1 MSIHDS
7 APSGFYRCQ
16 LFVCAYFDY
25 CIYLKTQL
33 SLWSSET
40 KTHAFTKTFLFWNF
54 VTLWLL
60 RFTTG
65 FTNAKEVFS
74 FISIH
79 DSAPSEFYR
88 CQLFVCAYFDKT
100 QLSLWS
106 CETKTHAFMKKKFL
120 FWNFVTLWLLRFTTR
135 FMNAKE
141 VVYLYVNSWQCPIWV
156 LQVSAFRVCINFDIV
171 FILQPI
177 WVGLVKRK
185 KNALTNK
192 KSLFLNCVTL
202 RLLRFTTRFMNTKEV
217 VYLYFNSWQ
226 CPSGFYKCQ
235 LFKRA

>member
-40 KTHAFTKTFLFWNF
+40 KTHAFTKKFLFWNF

-60 RFTTG
+60 RFTTR
-65 FTNAKEVFS
+65 FMNAKEVFS
-74 FISIH
+74 FMSIH
-79 DSAPSEFYR
+79 DSAPSGFNR

-141 VVYLYVNSWQCPIWV
+141 VVYLLFPFAFKNKHRFETLFSFIMEGMCALWLFEFELSQNYRDDTAIISHG
-156 LQVSAFRVCINFDIV
+156 VSNF
-171 FILQPI
+171 L
-177 WVGLVKRK
+177 L
-185 KNALTNK
+185 NA
-192 KSLFLNCVTL
+192 S
-202 RLLRFTTRFMNTKEV
+202 
-217 VYLYFNSWQ
+217 
-226 CPSGFYKCQ
+226 
-235 LFKRA
+235 